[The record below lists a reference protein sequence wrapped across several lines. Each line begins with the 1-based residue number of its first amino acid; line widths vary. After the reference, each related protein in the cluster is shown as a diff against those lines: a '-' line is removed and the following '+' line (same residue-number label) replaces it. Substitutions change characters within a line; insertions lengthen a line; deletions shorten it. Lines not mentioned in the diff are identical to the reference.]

1 LDTPPRSRTVAVDA
15 NVLINLAHI
24 RRLDLLARLSGYDF
38 IAPEDVVAEVCRE
51 NGRRELEVALASES
65 VRVESIVEL
74 EDLVRYAELRQS
86 LGRGESACLVL
97 AERHGWLIASDE
109 KRRFRREAL
118 SRLGPGRLVTTPGL
132 MILAIRAGLLTI
144 EEADQ
149 DKQTLESHRFRMS
162 FRSFREVVALA
173 GP

>member
-1 LDTPPRSRTVAVDA
+1 MDTPPRSRTVVVDA
-15 NVLINLAHI
+15 NVLINLAHL
-24 RRLDLLARLSGYDF
+24 RRLNLLARLPGYEF

-51 NGRRELEVALASES
+51 PERRELETALASGA
-65 VRVESIVEL
+65 VRVGSIVEL
-74 EDLVRYAELRQS
+74 EDLARCAELRRS

-97 AERHGWLIASDE
+97 AERHGWSIASDE

-118 SRLGPGRLVTTPGL
+118 SRLGPGRLMTTPGL
-132 MILAIRAGLLTI
+132 LVLAIRAGLLTL
-144 EEADQ
+144 EEADR

-173 GP
+173 ER